1 MIRMRKTDGPTV
13 IKIGGSCASSLDLRR
28 WCAMVAGCGG
38 RAVVVPGGGPF
49 ADAVRAAQPR
59 IGFDDVAAHHMAM
72 LGMEQFGHALASLDR
87 RLVVAD
93 SMAALQRALAAGKVA
108 VWLPARMAMKAADI
122 PASWQ
127 VTSDSLAAW
136 LAGKLGASRLLLLK
150 QVELSRQPAAVSELA
165 AKGIVDPA
173 FPQVLKASRV
183 AAFILGPA
191 DHMAVPAAL
200 CHDPPGTPIVSQ
212 RMSRRKPAPD
222 LTGGGRRF
230 AEKDMR
236 KV

>member
-1 MIRMRKTDGPTV
+1 MVGETLLRRQADRPTV
-13 IKIGGSCASSLDLRR
+13 IKIGGSCAASLDLRR
-28 WCAMVAGCGG
+28 WTASVAVCGG

-49 ADAVRAAQPR
+49 ADAVRVAQPQM
-59 IGFDDVAAHHMAM
+59 GFDDAAAHHMAM
-72 LGMEQFGHALASLDR
+72 LGMEQFGHALASFDR

-93 SMAALQRALAAGKVA
+93 SLAALRRARAAGKVA

-136 LAGKLGASRLLLLK
+136 LAGKLGAARLLLLK
-150 QVELSRQPAAVSELA
+150 QVEVSRQPMAVAELVER
-165 AKGIVDPA
+165 GVVDPA
-173 FPQVLKASRV
+173 FPKFLKACGV

-191 DHMAVPAAL
+191 DHMAAPAAL
-200 CHDPPGTPIVSQ
+200 CHDPPGTPIVSR

-222 LTGGGRRF
+222 IDPGWTPVRR
-230 AEKDMR
+230 
-236 KV
+236 

>member
-1 MIRMRKTDGPTV
+1 MVRMRETDGPTV

-28 WCAMVAGCGG
+28 WTAMVAGCGG
-38 RAVVVPGGGPF
+38 RAIVVPGGGPF

-59 IGFDDVAAHHMAM
+59 IGFDDAAAHHMAM
-72 LGMEQFGHALASLDR
+72 LGMEQFGYALASFDR

-93 SMAALQRALAAGKVA
+93 SMAALRRALAAGKVA
-108 VWLPARMAMKAADI
+108 VWLPTRMAMKATGI

-136 LAGKLGASRLLLLK
+136 LAGKLGAARLLLLK
-150 QVELSRQPAAVSELA
+150 QVELSRQPVAATALA
-165 AKGIVDPA
+165 EQGIVDPV
-173 FPQVLKASRV
+173 FPDVLKASGV

-191 DHMAVPAAL
+191 DHMAVAAAL
-200 CHDPPGTPIVSQ
+200 CHDRPGTPIVSQ
-212 RMSRRKPAPD
+212 RMSRRS
-222 LTGGGRRF
+222 GRRF
-230 AEKDMR
+230 ADKDMR